1 MKVYE
6 MLKNYRIQKN
16 LLQSDIAKATHTSIT
31 YVCKLETR
39 AYLPSPKYLIAFCNK
54 TGMDYRLIAN
64 SVIDERTD
72 NLREILK
79 QRYFNSGL

>member
-6 MLKNYRIQKN
+6 MLKNYRLSKNMKQK
-16 LLQSDIAKATHTSIT
+16 DIAKATHTSVT

-39 AYLPSPKYLIAFCNK
+39 AYLPSPKYLIAFCNR

-64 SVIDERTD
+64 SVIDERVN